1 MGFSLVHF
9 FARCW
14 TVAALDVLVGCVLTM
29 LLPYHDHEVDLNGNG
44 KVSSA
49 EATEI
54 FAAMVVSTQVG

>member
-1 MGFSLVHF
+1 MGFLSLAVVGLF
-9 FARCW
+9 LRAVLDCW
-14 TVAALDVLVGCVLTM
+14 CIGCVLTM

-54 FAAMVVSTQVG
+54 FAAMLVSTQVG